1 MSHPLSEAHTR
12 WLENRGL
19 DVEWLQE
26 RFFIFSAIRDP
37 ASHGDDSD
45 EWYEPI
51 PNPKGSILVWP
62 YIDGGVEVNAK
73 FRAPK
78 KVFFQRR
85 GAPKT
90 FCNADVLDDPEVIAG
105 KQAVVITE
113 GEPDMA
119 TAISAG
125 GHPWSM
131 SVPDGAPA
139 DVDQFGRPIPMKPDK
154 EINPEDDAK
163 FAYIVNNLT
172 RLDRVKRFILATDD
186 DGPGRRLRDEL
197 ARRLGRVRC
206 STVTYPRDPRVPVE
220 EGFGKRA
227 PKDLNEVLQHFGAEA
242 VQEVLRNAK
251 PYPVMG
257 LYTLDDYQE
266 QDELQTYPI
275 GMPDLKDYLRL
286 YRGGLMVVSG
296 IPEHGKSLWVD
307 QVCFNM
313 AVNYGWRTA
322 FATFEEGVQPNL
334 RNKFTDFYTMK
345 LRANWTLRDRA
356 EADDFIRRYFA
367 FISEDPHGADNEEPP
382 TLDWVLDRAAD
393 AVIRFGIDCLV
404 IDPWN
409 EIFHKRLPGE
419 MRDEYLQRALQKV
432 KRFAKQYGV
441 MVIVVVH
448 PTKEAGQRA
457 LRDNEP
463 MSVYDITD
471 GAMWY
476 NKAEHLVLIARGQP
490 PNEVGR
496 GDSLI
501 MVRKCKF
508 HREGAGKRGDVRV
521 IFDAR
526 LNMYNDGPVETVA
539 PTLDLPPPQKG
550 ST

>member
-1 MSHPLSEAHTR
+1 MTRTLSAQHAKWIEA
-12 WLENRGL
+12 RGI
-19 DVEWLQE
+19 DVEAVTRTFGLYSARHVEGEGFQE
-26 RFFIFSAIRDP
+26 P
-37 ASHGDDSD
+37 
-45 EWYEPI
+45 EPHER
-51 PNPKGSILVWP
+51 GAILVWP
-62 YIDGGVEVNAK
+62 YVDSGVEVNAK
-73 FRAPK
+73 FRAPGK
-78 KVFFQRR
+78 KFYQRP

-90 FCNADVLDDPEVIAG
+90 FANVDVLDDPEVITGA
-105 KQAVVITE
+105 QSVVITE
-113 GEPDMA
+113 GEWDMA
-119 TAISAG
+119 AAVQA
-125 GHPWSM
+125 GHPWTM

-139 DVDQFGRPIPMKPDK
+139 DVDALGRPVPMKPDK
-154 EINPEDDAK
+154 EIDPEHDAK
-163 FAYIVNNLT
+163 FAYVVNNWE
-172 RLDRVKRFILATDD
+172 RLARVKRFILATDG
-186 DGPGRRLRDEL
+186 DGPGKRLRDEL

-206 STVTYPRDPRVPVE
+206 STVEYPREAVVPVE
-220 EGFGKRA
+220 EGFGKRP
-227 PKDLNEVLQHFGAEA
+227 PKDLNEVLQYFGAEA
-242 VQEVLRNAK
+242 VMAVLTAAK

-257 LYTLDDYQE
+257 LYTLDDYQQ

-275 GMPDLKDYLRL
+275 GMPDLADYLRL
-286 YRGGLMVVSG
+286 YRGGLMIVSG

-334 RNKFTDFYTMK
+334 RNKFTDFFTMK
-345 LRANWTLRDRA
+345 LRANWTARDRE
-356 EADDFIRRYFA
+356 EADDFIRRYFS

-457 LRDNEP
+457 LRDNDT

-521 IFDAR
+521 IFDSR
-526 LNMYNDGPVETVA
+526 LNMYNDGPVEGPVQQ
-539 PTLDLPPPQKG
+539 DLLNKPG
-550 ST
+550 G